1 MRISISIIALGVVSI
16 ACYNSE
22 VNAGSFRLPN
32 EDGVRMATHL
42 RFASSDSEDEG
53 RKSLYSSSSSFV
65 TARSHIDSYSEDK
78 TWIKLYSSSS
88 SFVSTGSD
96 FDTDS
101 EDEGTETC
109 IVNSGF
115 SNTSSAS
122 SMSDND
128 SDQEEEI
135 EEMWAGWEFLR
146 PPSVL
151 ILTPKMTASSLV
163 KQPFSRSVTDGSR
176 NKGKEKEQ
184 PNIRAWKVRCVVIK
198 EVRDVYYTQHYY
210 PLMKL
215 RFPPTPIPR
224 EADSSQEATSAQK
237 TVPATKHRW
246 LSSLAQLIKR
256 K

>member
-1 MRISISIIALGVVSI
+1 MRISISTISIIALGVVSI
-16 ACYNSE
+16 ACYNPE

-42 RFASSDSEDEG
+42 RIASSDSEDEDN
-53 RKSLYSSSSSFV
+53 KSLYSSSSSFV

-78 TWIKLYSSSS
+78 TWRKLYSSSS

-128 SDQEEEI
+128 SDHEEEI
-135 EEMWAGWEFLR
+135 EEMWAGWEFSR
-146 PPSVL
+146 PPSVV
-151 ILTPKMTASSLV
+151 ILTPKMMVSSLV
-163 KQPFSRSVTDGSR
+163 KQHSSRSLTDGSR

-184 PNIRAWKVRCVVIK
+184 EQPNIRAWKVRCAVIK
-198 EVRDVYYTQHYY
+198 EVGGVYYTKHYY
-210 PLMKL
+210 PLIKV
-215 RFPPTPIPR
+215 RFPQDSIPI
-224 EADSSQEATSAQK
+224 ETASAQK
-237 TVPATKHRW
+237 AVPAKHRW
-246 LSSLAQLIKR
+246 LSSLVGLIKR
-256 K
+256 N